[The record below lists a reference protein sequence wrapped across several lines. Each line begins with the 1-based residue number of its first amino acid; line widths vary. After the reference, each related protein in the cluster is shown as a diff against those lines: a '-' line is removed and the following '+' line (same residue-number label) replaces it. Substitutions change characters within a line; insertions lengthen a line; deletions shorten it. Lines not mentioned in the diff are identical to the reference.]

1 VAGCC
6 DEKSESL
13 NTLSTK
19 RRRVL
24 WTVLVINAVMF
35 VAELTAGFLTRSLSL
50 TGDSLDMLGDALA
63 YGTSLY
69 VVDRSL
75 VAKARAAWF
84 KGVIMLSF
92 AGLVLIRALY
102 QLFEQT
108 VPHASGMGL
117 MGMVVLAANLVCLAL
132 LTRYRDDDINM
143 RSIWLCSRNDI
154 IANVAVL
161 AAAGFVALTNS
172 LWPDVIVGLGITVLF
187 YRSAMSVM
195 REARASL

>member
-1 VAGCC
+1 MAGCC